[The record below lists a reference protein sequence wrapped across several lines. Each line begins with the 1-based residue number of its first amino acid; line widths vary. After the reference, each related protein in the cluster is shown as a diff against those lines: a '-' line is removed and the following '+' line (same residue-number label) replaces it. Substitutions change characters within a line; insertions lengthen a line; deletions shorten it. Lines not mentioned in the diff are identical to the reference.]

1 MLWKGFQRPKRVEID
16 TETLTDSYGKFSAQP
31 FERGFG
37 ATVGNAL
44 RRSLLAA
51 IEGPAIT
58 AVRIDGALHEFSSI
72 EGVVE
77 DVTDIILNLKQVPLR
92 SSDGSPR
99 VISLDVTGPREVT
112 AGDFDTD
119 ASVEIRDAASKVA
132 TLNERGRL
140 RIEAQVRNGRG
151 YISADR
157 NLEPSMGIGWIPLD
171 SVHSPVKR
179 VNYQVEAARLGR
191 TTDYERLIVEVW
203 TDGTVTPE
211 EAVSR
216 AGTLLRDHLTIFIN
230 AEESLVADVA
240 EEEEIDGGDVS
251 VLLQKA
257 IDELELSVRSANCLR
272 NANINTVGDLV
283 VRSEKEMLETKNFG
297 QKSLEEIQEVLD
309 KMGLSFGME
318 VPENAE
324 SGEVQA

>member
-16 TETLTDSYGKFSAQP
+16 TETLTDTYGKFSAQP

-51 IEGPAIT
+51 IEGAAIT
-58 AVRIDGALHEFSSI
+58 AVRIDGALHEFSSL

-77 DVTDIILNLKQVPLR
+77 DTTDIILNLKQVPLR
-92 SSDGSPR
+92 SFEATTR
-99 VISLDVTGPREVT
+99 VITLDVTGPREVT
-112 AGDFDTD
+112 AGDFNGDP
-119 ASVEIRDAASKVA
+119 SVEIRDPSTRVA

-140 RIEAQVRNGRG
+140 RLEAQVKNGRG
-151 YISADR
+151 YVGADR
-157 NLEPSMGIGWIPLD
+157 NLDESMGIGWIPLD

-179 VNYQVEAARLGR
+179 VNYRVEAARLGR

-203 TDGTVTPE
+203 TDGTVTPD

-216 AGTLLRDHLTIFIN
+216 AGALLRDHLTIFID
-230 AEESLVADVA
+230 AEESLVVEVVA
-240 EEEEIDGGDVS
+240 EEEVDGGDIS
-251 VLLQKA
+251 ALLKKE
-257 IDELELSVRSANCLR
+257 IDDLNLSVRSANCLR

-297 QKSLEEIQEVLD
+297 RKSLEEIQGVLD

-318 VPENAE
+318 LQENAE
-324 SGEVQA
+324 SGVQA

>member
-1 MLWKGFQRPKRVEID
+1 MLWKGFQRPKRIEID
-16 TETLTDSYGKFSAQP
+16 TETLTDTYGKFSAQP

-37 ATVGNAL
+37 STVGNAL

-51 IEGPAIT
+51 IEGAAIT
-58 AVRIDGALHEFSSI
+58 AVRIDGALHEFSSL

-92 SSDGSPR
+92 SFDGTTR
-99 VISLDVTGPREVT
+99 VITMDVSGPREVT
-112 AGDFDTD
+112 AGDFNGDP
-119 ASVEIRDAASKVA
+119 SVEIRDPNSKVA

-140 RIEAQVRNGRG
+140 RLEAQVKNGRG
-151 YISADR
+151 YVGADL
-157 NLEPSMGIGWIPLD
+157 NLDESMGIGWIPLD

-179 VNYQVEAARLGR
+179 VNYRVEAARLGR

-211 EAVSR
+211 EGVAR
-216 AGTLLRDHLTIFIN
+216 AGALLRDHLTIFID
-230 AEESLVADVA
+230 AEESLVVEAAA
-240 EEEEIDGGDVS
+240 EEEVDGGDLGT
-251 VLLQKA
+251 LLQKE
-257 IDELELSVRSANCLR
+257 IDDLNLSVRSANCLR

-297 QKSLEEIQEVLD
+297 RKSLEEIQKVLD
-309 KMGLSFGME
+309 RMGLSFGME

-324 SGEVQA
+324 SGAQA

>member
-1 MLWKGFQRPKRVEID
+1 MLWKGFQRPKRIEID
-16 TETLTDSYGKFSAQP
+16 TETLTDTYGKFSAQP

-37 ATVGNAL
+37 STVGNAL

-51 IEGPAIT
+51 IEGAAIT
-58 AVRIDGALHEFSSI
+58 AVRIDGALHEFSSL

-92 SSDGSPR
+92 SFDGTTR
-99 VISLDVTGPREVT
+99 VITMDVSGPREVT
-112 AGDFDTD
+112 AGDFNGDP
-119 ASVEIRDAASKVA
+119 SVEIRDPNSKVA

-140 RIEAQVRNGRG
+140 RLEAQVKNGRG
-151 YISADR
+151 YVGADL
-157 NLEPSMGIGWIPLD
+157 NLDESMGIGWIPLD

-179 VNYQVEAARLGR
+179 VNYRVEAARLGR

-211 EAVSR
+211 EGVAR
-216 AGTLLRDHLTIFIN
+216 AGALLRDHLTIFID
-230 AEESLVADVA
+230 AEESLVVEAAA
-240 EEEEIDGGDVS
+240 EEEVDGGDLGT
-251 VLLQKA
+251 LLQKE
-257 IDELELSVRSANCLR
+257 IDDLNLSVRSANCLR

-297 QKSLEEIQEVLD
+297 RKSLNEIQKVLD
-309 KMGLSFGME
+309 RMGLSFGME

-324 SGEVQA
+324 SGVQA

>member
-16 TETLTDSYGKFSAQP
+16 TETLTDTYGKFSAQP

-51 IEGPAIT
+51 IEGAAIT
-58 AVRIDGALHEFSSI
+58 AVRIDGALHEFSSL

-77 DVTDIILNLKQVPLR
+77 DTTDIILNLKQVPLR
-92 SSDGSPR
+92 SFEETTR
-99 VISLDVTGPREVT
+99 VITLDVTGPREVT
-112 AGDFDTD
+112 AGDFNGDP
-119 ASVEIRDAASKVA
+119 SVEIRDPNSKVA

-140 RIEAQVRNGRG
+140 RLEAQVKNGRG
-151 YISADR
+151 YVGADR
-157 NLEPSMGIGWIPLD
+157 NLDESMGIGWIPLD

-179 VNYQVEAARLGR
+179 VNYRVEAARLGR
-191 TTDYERLIVEVW
+191 TTDFERLVFEVW

-216 AGTLLRDHLTIFIN
+216 AGTLLRDHLTIFID
-230 AEESLVADVA
+230 AEESLVVEVAA
-240 EEEEIDGGDVS
+240 EEEVDGGDIS
-251 VLLQKA
+251 ALLQKE
-257 IDELELSVRSANCLR
+257 IDDLNLSVRSANCLR

-297 QKSLEEIQEVLD
+297 RKSLEEIQKVLD

-318 VPENAE
+318 VQENAE
-324 SGEVQA
+324 SGVQA

>member
-44 RRSLLAA
+44 RRSLLSA
-51 IEGPAIT
+51 IEGAAIT
-58 AVRIDGALHEFSSI
+58 AVRIDGALHEFSSL

-92 SSDGSPR
+92 SLDGATR
-99 VISLDVTGPREVT
+99 VITLDVTGPREVA

-119 ASVEIRDAASKVA
+119 ASVEIRDAASRVA

-140 RIEAQVRNGRG
+140 RLEAQVKNGRG
-151 YISADR
+151 YVSADR
-157 NLEPSMGIGWIPLD
+157 NLEQSMGIGWIPLD

-179 VNYQVEAARLGR
+179 VNYRVEAARLGR

-211 EAVSR
+211 EAMSR

-230 AEESLVADVA
+230 AEESLITDAVS
-240 EEEEIDGGDVS
+240 EEEIDGGDLG
-251 VLLQKA
+251 VLLHKA
-257 IDELELSVRSANCLR
+257 ID
-272 NANINTVGDLV
+272 DLN
-283 VRSEKEMLETKNFG
+283 L
-297 QKSLEEIQEVLD
+297 
-309 KMGLSFGME
+309 
-318 VPENAE
+318 
-324 SGEVQA
+324 

>member
-16 TETLTDSYGKFSAQP
+16 TETLTDTYGKFSAQP

-51 IEGPAIT
+51 IEGAAIT
-58 AVRIDGALHEFSSI
+58 AVRIDGALHEFSSL

-77 DVTDIILNLKQVPLR
+77 DTTDIILNLKQVPLR
-92 SSDGSPR
+92 SFEDTTR
-99 VISLDVTGPREVT
+99 VITLDVTGPREVT
-112 AGDFDTD
+112 AGDFNGDP
-119 ASVEIRDAASKVA
+119 SVEIRDPNSRVA

-140 RIEAQVRNGRG
+140 RLEAQVKNGRG
-151 YISADR
+151 YVGADR
-157 NLEPSMGIGWIPLD
+157 NLDESMGIGWIPLD

-179 VNYQVEAARLGR
+179 VNYRVEAARLGR
-191 TTDYERLIVEVW
+191 TTDFERLVFEVW

-216 AGTLLRDHLTIFIN
+216 AGALLRDHLTIFID
-230 AEESLVADVA
+230 AEESLVVEVAA
-240 EEEEIDGGDVS
+240 EEEVDGADIS
-251 VLLQKA
+251 ALLQKE
-257 IDELELSVRSANCLR
+257 IDDLNLSVRSANCLR

-297 QKSLEEIQEVLD
+297 RKSLEEIQKVLD
-309 KMGLSFGME
+309 RMGLTFGME
-318 VPENAE
+318 LPENAE
-324 SGEVQA
+324 SGVQA

>member
-1 MLWKGFQRPKRVEID
+1 MLWKGFQRPKRIEID
-16 TETLTDSYGKFSAQP
+16 TETLTDTYGKFSAQP

-37 ATVGNAL
+37 STVGNAL

-51 IEGPAIT
+51 IEGAAIT
-58 AVRIDGALHEFSSI
+58 AVRIDGALHEFSSL

-92 SSDGSPR
+92 SFDGTTR
-99 VISLDVTGPREVT
+99 VITMDVSGPREVT
-112 AGDFDTD
+112 AGDFNGDP
-119 ASVEIRDAASKVA
+119 SVEIRDPNSKVA

-140 RIEAQVRNGRG
+140 RLEAQVKNGRG
-151 YISADR
+151 YVGADL
-157 NLEPSMGIGWIPLD
+157 NLDESMGIGWIPLD

-179 VNYQVEAARLGR
+179 VNYRVEAARLGR
-191 TTDYERLIVEVW
+191 TTDYERLILEVW

-211 EAVSR
+211 EGVAR
-216 AGTLLRDHLTIFIN
+216 AGALLREHLTIFID
-230 AEESLVADVA
+230 AEESLVVEAAV
-240 EEEEIDGGDVS
+240 EEEVDGGDLGT
-251 VLLQKA
+251 LLQKE
-257 IDELELSVRSANCLR
+257 IDDLNLSVRSANCLR

-297 QKSLEEIQEVLD
+297 RKSLNEIQKVLD
-309 KMGLSFGME
+309 RMGLSFGME

-324 SGEVQA
+324 SGVQA

>member
-16 TETLTDSYGKFSAQP
+16 TETLTDTYGKFSAQP

-51 IEGPAIT
+51 IEGAAIT
-58 AVRIDGALHEFSSI
+58 AVRIDGALHEFSSL

-77 DVTDIILNLKQVPLR
+77 DTTDIILNLKQVPLR
-92 SSDGSPR
+92 AFDDTTR
-99 VISLDVTGPREVT
+99 VITLDVTGPREVT
-112 AGDFDTD
+112 AGDFNGDPN
-119 ASVEIRDAASKVA
+119 VEIRDPNSRVA

-140 RIEAQVRNGRG
+140 RLEAQVKNGRG
-151 YISADR
+151 YVGADR
-157 NLEPSMGIGWIPLD
+157 NLDESMGIGWIPLD

-179 VNYQVEAARLGR
+179 VNYRVEAARLGR
-191 TTDYERLIVEVW
+191 TTDFERLIFEVW

-216 AGTLLRDHLTIFIN
+216 AGALLRDHLTIFID
-230 AEESLVADVA
+230 AEESLVVEVAA
-240 EEEEIDGGDVS
+240 EEEVDGGDIS
-251 VLLQKA
+251 ALLVKE
-257 IDELELSVRSANCLR
+257 IDDLNLSVRSANCLR

-297 QKSLEEIQEVLD
+297 RKSLEEIQKVLD
-309 KMGLSFGME
+309 RMGLTFGME
-318 VPENAE
+318 LPENAE
-324 SGEVQA
+324 SGVQA

>member
-16 TETLTDSYGKFSAQP
+16 TETLTDTYGKFSAQP

-51 IEGPAIT
+51 IEGAAIT
-58 AVRIDGALHEFSSI
+58 AVRIDGALHEFSSL

-77 DVTDIILNLKQVPLR
+77 DTTDIILNLKQVPLR
-92 SSDGSPR
+92 AFDDTTR
-99 VISLDVTGPREVT
+99 VITLDVTGPREVT
-112 AGDFDTD
+112 AGDFNGDPN
-119 ASVEIRDAASKVA
+119 VEIRDPNSRVA

-140 RIEAQVRNGRG
+140 RLEAQVKNGRG
-151 YISADR
+151 YVGADR
-157 NLEPSMGIGWIPLD
+157 NLDESMGIGWIPLD

-179 VNYQVEAARLGR
+179 VNYRVEAARLGR
-191 TTDYERLIVEVW
+191 TTDFERLVFEVW

-216 AGTLLRDHLTIFIN
+216 AGALLRDHLTIFID
-230 AEESLVADVA
+230 AEESLVVEVAA
-240 EEEEIDGGDVS
+240 EEEVDGGDIS
-251 VLLQKA
+251 ALLLKE
-257 IDELELSVRSANCLR
+257 IDDLNLSVRSANCLR

-297 QKSLEEIQEVLD
+297 RKSLEEIQKVLD
-309 KMGLSFGME
+309 RMGLSFGME
-318 VPENAE
+318 LPENAE
-324 SGEVQA
+324 SGVQA

>member
-1 MLWKGFQRPKRVEID
+1 MLWKGFQRPKRIEID
-16 TETLTDSYGKFSAQP
+16 TETLTDTYGKFSAQP

-37 ATVGNAL
+37 STVGNAL
-44 RRSLLAA
+44 RRSLLSA
-51 IEGPAIT
+51 IEGAAIT
-58 AVRIDGALHEFSSI
+58 AVRIDGALHEFSSL

-92 SSDGSPR
+92 SFDGTTR
-99 VISLDVTGPREVT
+99 VITLDVSGPREVT
-112 AGDFDTD
+112 AADFNGDP
-119 ASVEIRDAASKVA
+119 SVEIRDPKSKVA

-140 RIEAQVRNGRG
+140 SLEAQVKNGRG
-151 YISADR
+151 YVGADL
-157 NLEPSMGIGWIPLD
+157 NLDESMGIGWIPLD

-179 VNYQVEAARLGR
+179 VNYRVEAARLGR

-211 EAVSR
+211 EGVSR
-216 AGTLLRDHLTIFIN
+216 AGELLRDHLTIFID
-230 AEESLVADVA
+230 AEESLMMEAVA
-240 EEEEIDGGDVS
+240 EEEVGGSDLGTLLLKEIDD
-251 VLLQKA
+251 LN
-257 IDELELSVRSANCLR
+257 LSVRSANCLR

-297 QKSLEEIQEVLD
+297 RKSLEEIQTVLD

-318 VPENAE
+318 VPESAE
-324 SGEVQA
+324 SGVQA

>member
-1 MLWKGFQRPKRVEID
+1 MLWKGLQRPKRIEID
-16 TETLTDSYGKFSAQP
+16 TETLTDTYGKFSAQP

-37 ATVGNAL
+37 STVGNAL
-44 RRSLLAA
+44 RRSLLSA
-51 IEGPAIT
+51 IEGAAIT
-58 AVRIDGALHEFSSI
+58 AVRIDGALHEFSSL

-92 SSDGSPR
+92 SFDGTTR
-99 VISLDVTGPREVT
+99 VITMDVSGPREVT
-112 AGDFDTD
+112 AGDFNGDP
-119 ASVEIRDAASKVA
+119 SVEIRDPNSKVA

-140 RIEAQVRNGRG
+140 RLEAQVKNGRG
-151 YISADR
+151 YVGADL
-157 NLEPSMGIGWIPLD
+157 NLDESMGIGWIPLD

-179 VNYQVEAARLGR
+179 VNYRVEAARLGR

-211 EAVSR
+211 EGVAR
-216 AGTLLRDHLTIFIN
+216 AGALLRDHLTIFID
-230 AEESLVADVA
+230 AEESLVVEAAA
-240 EEEEIDGGDVS
+240 EEEVDGGDLGTLLQKEIDG
-251 VLLQKA
+251 LN
-257 IDELELSVRSANCLR
+257 LSVRSANCLR

-297 QKSLEEIQEVLD
+297 RKSLNEIQEVLD
-309 KMGLSFGME
+309 RMGLSFGME

-324 SGEVQA
+324 SGVQA

>member
-44 RRSLLAA
+44 RRSLLSA
-51 IEGPAIT
+51 IEGAAIT
-58 AVRIDGALHEFSSI
+58 AVRIEGALHEFSSL

-92 SSDGSPR
+92 SLDGSTR
-99 VISLDVTGPREVT
+99 VITLDVTGPRQVT
-112 AGDFDTD
+112 ASDFDTD

-140 RIEAQVRNGRG
+140 RLEAQVRNGRG
-151 YISADR
+151 YVSADR
-157 NLEPSMGIGWIPLD
+157 NLEESMGIGWIPLD

-179 VNYQVEAARLGR
+179 VNYRVEAARLGR

-203 TDGTVTPE
+203 TDGTVTPV
-211 EAVSR
+211 EAMSR

-230 AEESLVADVA
+230 AEESLIAGA
-240 EEEEIDGGDVS
+240 EAEEEIDGIDLG
-251 VLLQKA
+251 VLLHKA
-257 IDELELSVRSANCLR
+257 IDDLELSVRSANCLR
-272 NANINTVGDLV
+272 NANIKTVGDLV

-297 QKSLEEIQEVLD
+297 QKSLEEIQQVLD
-309 KMGLSFGME
+309 TMGLSFGME
-318 VPENAE
+318 VPENGE
-324 SGEVQA
+324 SGLQA